1 MTRRHQS
8 TLGLIALILT
18 IGLFLP
24 VARLEAAGPPLPP
37 PGFFQAPP
45 TPTPVPL
52 PTFTPTPASATLIP
66 VKNEPAA
73 LAATVVVP
81 AATAVPAAATTA
93 VTATMV
99 PVAAPAAAL
108 PQRLYF
114 PRLAHSVGAHDVG
127 MKAAPSHGDSDDPLA
142 NGFVYVVKA
151 GDTLDGLA
159 LEFGRDAKTMLCVRR
174 PDGSA
179 ISTLAPGDSILI
191 PALTDLCHQVK
202 EGETLAAIATWYG
215 VSGES
220 LMAPNQLNGAALVA
234 GQTLLIPNALTR
246 YRNPAEINAPRQPSN
261 NWRYGDG
268 HFIWPIAR
276 DKVWVSQG
284 FRNGKHMAVDLATT
298 AGTLVR
304 AADTGVV
311 VKAGWTDNG
320 YGYRIILDHGID
332 YITLYAHLSEYYVKE
347 GDVVKKGDVIG
358 MVGTTG
364 NSTGPHL
371 HFELRD
377 FGYLVDPL
385 LVLPK

>member
-1 MTRRHQS
+1 M
-8 TLGLIALILT
+8 
-18 IGLFLP
+18 
-24 VARLEAAGPPLPP
+24 
-37 PGFFQAPP
+37 
-45 TPTPVPL
+45 
-52 PTFTPTPASATLIP
+52 
-66 VKNEPAA
+66 
-73 LAATVVVP
+73 AATMV
-81 AATAVPAAATTA
+81 ATTMVPAAA
-93 VTATMV
+93 
-99 PVAAPAAAL
+99 PPGAAA
-108 PQRLYF
+108 QRLYF
-114 PRLAHSVGAHDVG
+114 PRLAHGLG
-127 MKAAPSHGDSDDPLA
+127 FQKAAPSHGDSDDPLA
-142 NGFVYVVKA
+142 NGFVYLVKA

-179 ISTLAPGDSILI
+179 ISTLTPGESVLI
-191 PALTDLCHQVK
+191 PALGDLCHQVK
-202 EGETLAAIATWYG
+202 AGETLATIATWYG
-215 VSGES
+215 IPADS
-220 LMAPNQLNGAALVA
+220 LMAPNQLNSAAVVA
-234 GQTLLIPNALTR
+234 GQTLLIPNARNR

-268 HFIWPIAR
+268 HFIWPIER

-298 AGTLVR
+298 VGTLVR

-332 YITLYAHLSEYYVKE
+332 YITLYAHLGEYYVKE

-358 MVGTTG
+358 MVGSTG

>member
-1 MTRRHQS
+1 MTRRNQS
-8 TLGLIALILT
+8 TLGLLVLILA
-18 IGLFLP
+18 IGLVLP

-37 PGFFQAPP
+37 PGLFQAPP

-52 PTFTPTPASATLIP
+52 PTFTPTPASTTAMP

-73 LAATVVVP
+73 PIVVP
-81 AATAVPAAATTA
+81 ATAATL
-93 VTATMV
+93 V
-99 PVAAPAAAL
+99 PVAAPEGTA
-108 PQRLYF
+108 PRLYF
-114 PRLAHSVGAHDVG
+114 PRLAHGAGAHSSG
-127 MKAAPSHGDSDDPLA
+127 LQKAAPGHGDGDDPLA
-142 NGFVYVVKA
+142 SSFIYVVKA

-159 LEFGRDAKTMLCVRR
+159 LDFGRDARSMLCVRR
-174 PDGSA
+174 ADGSA
-179 ISTLAPGDSILI
+179 ISTLTPGESILI
-191 PALTDLCHQVK
+191 PALADLCHQVK
-202 EGETLAAIATWYG
+202 QGETIATIATWYG
-215 VSGES
+215 VSVDS
-220 LMAPNQLNGAALVA
+220 LLAPNQLDSAADLA
-234 GQTLLIPNALTR
+234 GQTLLIPNARNR

-276 DKVWVSQG
+276 DQVWVSQG

-298 AGTLVR
+298 TGTLVR
-304 AADTGVV
+304 ASDTGVV
-311 VKAGWTDNG
+311 VKAGWMDNG

-332 YITLYAHLSEYYVKE
+332 YITLYAHLGEYYVKE

-358 MVGTTG
+358 MVGSTG

>member
-1 MTRRHQS
+1 MIRRHQS
-8 TLGLIALILT
+8 TLGPIVLLLA
-18 IGLFLP
+18 IGMVLP

-45 TPTPVPL
+45 TPTPVSL
-52 PTFTPTPASATLIP
+52 PTFTPTPASTTLIP

-73 LAATVVVP
+73 PVAT
-81 AATAVPAAATTA
+81 AAVPATTTVAATMA
-93 VTATMV
+93 
-99 PVAAPAAAL
+99 PVAAPAGAV

-114 PRLAHSVGAHDVG
+114 PRLAHGVGAHG
-127 MKAAPSHGDSDDPLA
+127 EGLQQAGSSHGNSGDPLA
-142 NGFVYVVKA
+142 NGFAYQVKA
-151 GDTLDGLA
+151 GDSLDGLA

-179 ISTLAPGDSILI
+179 ISTLTPGESVLI
-191 PALTDLCHQVK
+191 PALGDLCHQVK
-202 EGETLAAIATWYG
+202 EGETLATIATWYG
-215 VSGES
+215 IPAES
-220 LMAPNQLNGAALVA
+220 LMPPNQLNSAAVVA
-234 GQTLLIPNALTR
+234 GQTLLIPNARNR
-246 YRNPAEINAPRQPSN
+246 YHNPAEINAPRQPSN

-268 HFIWPIAR
+268 HFIWPIER

-284 FRNGKHMAVDLATT
+284 FRNGKHMAADLATT

-304 AADTGVV
+304 AADTGGV

-332 YITLYAHLSEYYVKE
+332 YITLYAHLGEYYVKE

-358 MVGTTG
+358 MVGSTG
-364 NSTGPHL
+364 HSTGPHL